1 MLIRAQHL
9 KQYVPPFARGGRG
22 GPTRAAIHNRV
33 ARLSHHAKGVASA
46 DGRTIGSAERVNR
59 SRTHS
64 RSLIPGPNSPYSI
77 SRLPAQFDKSKN
89 RFAFQMLQT
98 GKCVSGCDSPI
109 RADQDFPPY
118 RLCDF
123 KVERQEPLKP
133 TGRRI
138 SAPNQERAPNG
149 IEKTSSMSLAPGRS
163 TSIFRPRSGRM
174 AANDRCAATRRRCM
188 LPQCQPA

>member
-1 MLIRAQHL
+1 MKILEDFALFLAFWPYISHLIQ
-9 KQYVPPFARGGRG
+9 VPGDRVSVFDRPRCDRLDVVITLRRDVS
-22 GPTRAAIHNRV
+22 PTSPH
-33 ARLSHHAKGVASA
+33 
-46 DGRTIGSAERVNR
+46 
-59 SRTHS
+59 
-64 RSLIPGPNSPYSI
+64 PNPNPKSPSSI
-77 SRLPAQFDKSKN
+77 SRLPTHFDKPKN